1 MERAV
6 EGTRCRCAGVPNSS
20 ACLARARP
28 STTLLPPIPLHSTGP
43 SASDRLLARA
53 EEGSTAAA
61 SVVQGAWARALAG
74 VQAAAGGAA
83 AAGSAIGR

>member
-1 MERAV
+1 M
-6 EGTRCRCAGVPNSS
+6 SS
-20 ACLARARP
+20 TQRQVSQFDSRARILP
-28 STTLLPPIPLHSTGP
+28 SFPSSTLFHSPNPSAGP

-61 SVVQGAWARALAG
+61 AVVQGALARAVAG